1 MQNII
6 LFENNIEINS
16 RIRTQLYESGGVFR
30 ITGADTT
37 EELISV
43 LTSGKT
49 DAAIIDF
56 DELGSLFK
64 MRPYILKHIS
74 GKARMFFLSSEV
86 SPMMT
91 LNFSILQFKIFH
103 KPFELN
109 KMITELAGTVYPY
122 YSERVLLSDRSELI

>member
-1 MQNII
+1 MQ
-6 LFENNIEINS
+6 L
-16 RIRTQLYESGGVFR
+16 TESGGVFL
-30 ITGADTT
+30 ITGANTT

-43 LTSGKT
+43 LTSGKI

-64 MRPYILKHIS
+64 MRPYILRHIS

-103 KPFELN
+103 KPYELN
-109 KMITELAGTVYPY
+109 RMIRELAGEVSPY
-122 YSERVLLSDRSELI
+122 YSESVRFSERSELK

>member
-1 MQNII
+1 MQNIL
-6 LFENNIEINS
+6 LFENNTELNS
-16 RIRTQLYESGGVFR
+16 RIRTQLTESGGVFR
-30 ITGADTT
+30 ITGANTT
-37 EELISV
+37 EKLISV
-43 LTSGKT
+43 LTSGKI

-64 MRPYILKHIS
+64 MRPYILRHIS

-103 KPFELN
+103 KPYELN
-109 KMITELAGTVYPY
+109 RMIRELAGEVSPY
-122 YSERVLLSDRSELI
+122 YSERVRFSERSELK

>member
-1 MQNII
+1 MQNIL
-6 LFENNIEINS
+6 LFENNIELNS
-16 RIRTQLYESGGVFR
+16 RIRMQLTESGGVFF
-30 ITGADTT
+30 ITGANTT

-43 LTSGKT
+43 LTSGKI

-64 MRPYILKHIS
+64 MRPYILRHIS

-103 KPFELN
+103 KPYELN
-109 KMITELAGTVYPY
+109 RMIRELAGEVSPY
-122 YSERVLLSDRSELI
+122 YSESVRFSERSELK

>member
-1 MQNII
+1 MQ
-6 LFENNIEINS
+6 L
-16 RIRTQLYESGGVFR
+16 TESGGVFL
-30 ITGADTT
+30 ITGANTT

-43 LTSGKT
+43 LTSGRI

-64 MRPYILKHIS
+64 MRPYILRHIS

-91 LNFSILQFKIFH
+91 LNFSILRFMVFH
-103 KPFELN
+103 KKYEL
-109 KMITELAGTVYPY
+109 KTLVEKVAEG
-122 YSERVLLSDRSELI
+122 EVLDN

>member
-1 MQNII
+1 MQNIL
-6 LFENNIEINS
+6 LFENNTELNS
-16 RIRTQLYESGGVFR
+16 RIRTQLTESGSVFR
-30 ITGADTT
+30 ITGANTT

-43 LTSGKT
+43 LTSGRI

-64 MRPYILKHIS
+64 MRPYILRHIS

-91 LNFSILQFKIFH
+91 LNFSILRFMVFH
-103 KPFELN
+103 KKYEL
-109 KMITELAGTVYPY
+109 KTLVEKVAEG
-122 YSERVLLSDRSELI
+122 EVLDN